1 MFHLH
6 LLLYQL
12 SIHVNMSVININ
24 TATMEELMKIKDI
37 GETRSKLIIKART
50 AKGSL
55 TLEDLQRIESVPN
68 TM

>member
-1 MFHLH
+1 
-6 LLLYQL
+6 
-12 SIHVNMSVININ
+12 MSVININ